1 MFRNIL
7 VTIDCSPQSESAL
20 MQAIELAESSGARL
34 TILASVPHPPSW
46 ACNPVSAAA
55 IPTLSEELQR
65 DAQKN
70 LRCAVD
76 RVPSS
81 VPVTTILSPDPIRK
95 ALSNE
100 LQRECHDLLVVASR
114 ASGPLGGSIARHA
127 LKHSPVPVLIVHAG
141 QTAGAPSDA
150 PAKSPVATGDRRSGP
165 LPATS

>member
-20 MQAIELAESSGARL
+20 NQAIDLAQSSGARL
-34 TILASVPHPPSW
+34 TILASIPHPPSW

-55 IPTLSEELQR
+55 LPALSEELQR

-76 RVPSS
+76 RVPGS

-95 ALSNE
+95 ALSRE
-100 LQRECHDLLVVASR
+100 LERSCHDLLVVGSR
-114 ASGPLGGSIARHA
+114 GNGPLSSGIARHA
-127 LKHSPVPVLIVHAG
+127 LKHSPIPVLIVHAG
-141 QTAGAPSDA
+141 QSEAAASDA
-150 PAKSPVATGDRRSGP
+150 PAKSAVPAGDRRSGP
-165 LPATS
+165 LPATG